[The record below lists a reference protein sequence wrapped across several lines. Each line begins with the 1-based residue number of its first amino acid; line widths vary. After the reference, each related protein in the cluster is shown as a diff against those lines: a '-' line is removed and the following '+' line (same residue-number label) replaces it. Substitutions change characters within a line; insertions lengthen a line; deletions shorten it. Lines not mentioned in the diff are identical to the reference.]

1 MLVKEVQ
8 PGEVV
13 IAHGWDIATTLKQ
26 ASETIGYLIP
36 HGMNHKA
43 AVEAGHSIS
52 LLYIGPTIVKLGSPS
67 KDIAVPTRKM
77 HNFLTES
84 GDIVALEG
92 YEFRHL
98 HPVSFVK

>member
-1 MLVKEVQ
+1 MLVKEVH

-13 IAHGWDIATTLKQ
+13 VAHGWDIATTSKP
-26 ASETIGYLIP
+26 ASEIIGFLIP

-43 AVEAGHSIS
+43 AIEAGHSIS
-52 LLYIGPTIVKLGSPS
+52 LLYIGPTIVEFGNSN
-67 KDIAVPTRKM
+67 KDIATRTRKM

-98 HPVSFVK
+98 CPVSFVK